1 MGITI
6 ILAFKNKNT
15 KIGNRETFL
24 LSVYLVFLAGISAL
38 PLYLSD
44 LNINYTD
51 AFFEAASGVLL
62 QALQF

>member
-24 LSVYLVFLAGISAL
+24 LSVLSWVFLAGISAL

-51 AFFEAASGVLL
+51 AFF
-62 QALQF
+62 